1 MKTTTDRSRL
11 GSRLQMAR
19 GWYWA
24 FGVNGDPY
32 AMLLCGQDDEP
43 GRWYEQIRSAS
54 PALFR
59 SRSGAFVVTG
69 YEAAARVLDGPG
81 FTRAAG
87 ETAADWAQPF
97 LDVRTGAGPPLAA
110 VEELVAEY
118 RALLP
123 RPGTRF
129 DLMRDL
135 AREVPVCGLAARLAP
150 GGVAARLAPGGVAA
164 RLAPGGVAARLAADA
179 VTARLAP
186 DGEDA
191 RRLAPDGEDARALAA
206 LLRSSAG
213 ALDARLTP
221 QLLAVT
227 EQTLAALAGLRERA
241 GADGVLAGAGCET
254 AANTVCN
261 AVLATLRTPGLAGRL
276 ADDPDLADRIVAET
290 LRTAPPVHLE
300 CRYATAA
307 RTVHGTTLAEGDEV
321 VVAVA
326 AANRDP
332 EAFAAPDRFDVDRP
346 DDPPAL
352 TSGLGHQDGL
362 DAFAARHAV
371 AALRALAT
379 TLPRMTLAGP
389 LVHRRRSPVLRGISR
404 CPVEI

>member
-1 MKTTTDRSRL
+1 MKTTDRSRL

-43 GRWYEQIRSAS
+43 ARWYEQIRSAS

-59 SRSGAFVVTG
+59 SRTGAWVVTR
-69 YEAAARVLDGPG
+69 YAAAAQVLDGPG

-87 ETAADWAQPF
+87 EAAADWARPF
-97 LDVRTGAGPPLAA
+97 LDVRTAAGPQPAA
-110 VEELVAEY
+110 VDELVREY

-123 RPGTRF
+123 PAGTRF

-135 AREVPVCGLAARLAP
+135 AREVPLRG
-150 GGVAARLAPGGVAA
+150 
-164 RLAPGGVAARLAADA
+164 
-179 VTARLAP
+179 VTAHLGLT
-186 DGEDA
+186 GEDA
-191 RRLAPDGEDARALAA
+191 RRLAA
-206 LLRSSAG
+206 LLRSSAT
-213 ALDARLTP
+213 ALDARLSP
-221 QLLAVT
+221 QPLAVT
-227 EQTLAALAGLRERA
+227 EETVAALDGLRALA
-241 GADGVLAGAGCET
+241 GADGVLAGAGCEL

-261 AVLATLRTPGLAGRL
+261 AVLATLCTPGLAGRL

-300 CRYATAA
+300 SRYATAGQS
-307 RTVHGTTLAEGDEV
+307 VHGTAIAEGDEV

-332 EAFAAPDRFDVDRP
+332 EVFAAPDRFDVDRAAA
-346 DDPPAL
+346 PPAL
-352 TSGLGHQDGL
+352 TSGLGYRDGL
-362 DAFAARHAV
+362 DEFAARHAV
-371 AALRALAT
+371 AALRALAG
-379 TLPRMTLAGP
+379 TLPGMAPAGP
-389 LVHRRRSPVLRGISR
+389 VVHRRRSPVLRGISR

>member
-1 MKTTTDRSRL
+1 MKTTDRSRL

-43 GRWYEQIRSAS
+43 GRWYEQIRSAD
-54 PALFR
+54 PGLFH
-59 SRSGAFVVTG
+59 SRSGARVVTR
-69 YEAAARVLDGPG
+69 YAAAAEVLDGPG
-81 FTRAAG
+81 FTR
-87 ETAADWAQPF
+87 TAQEADADWAQPF
-97 LDVRTGAGPPLAA
+97 LDVRAA
-110 VEELVAEY
+110 VGPQLPAVDELAGEY

-123 RPGTRF
+123 RTGTRF

-135 AREVPVCGLAARLAP
+135 AREVPVRGVIARYGL
-150 GGVAARLAPGGVAA
+150 
-164 RLAPGGVAARLAADA
+164 
-179 VTARLAP
+179 T
-186 DGEDA
+186 GEDA
-191 RRLAPDGEDARALAA
+191 RRLTA
-206 LLRSSAG
+206 LLRSSAT

-227 EQTLAALAGLRERA
+227 EQTVAALAGLRELA

-300 CRYATAA
+300 SRRALAA
-307 RTVHGTTLAEGDEV
+307 QTVHGTRVAEGEEV

-332 EAFAAPDRFDVDRP
+332 EVFAAPDRFDVDRAGTP
-346 DDPPAL
+346 QAL
-352 TSGLGHQDGL
+352 TSGLGHRDGL
-362 DAFAARHAV
+362 DEFAARHAV
-371 AALRALAT
+371 AALRALADV
-379 TLPRMTLAGP
+379 LPGTTLAGP
-389 LVHRRRSPVLRGISR
+389 VVHRRRSPVLRGISR